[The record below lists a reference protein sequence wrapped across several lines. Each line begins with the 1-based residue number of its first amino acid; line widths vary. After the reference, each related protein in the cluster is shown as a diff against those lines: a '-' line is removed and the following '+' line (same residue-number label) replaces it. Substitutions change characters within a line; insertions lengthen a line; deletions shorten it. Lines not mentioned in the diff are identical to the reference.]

1 MTDKRQPGQGVV
13 LVVANDLLDW
23 TTTTTTLRDSGYD
36 VVEAGS
42 FEEARSLLLSLR
54 PRLLISEL
62 KLGLYNG
69 LHLALLRRSQH
80 PTGPS
85 IVINDS
91 PDPVL
96 ERDAARLGCPYL
108 LKPIDPQRLL
118 NAVAVLLDAVQQEES
133 ADRRQWP
140 RTEVAGRLA
149 LMVAHTQAHVIDV
162 SYGGCRLQFP
172 RHADV
177 AQSLRLPVPAS
188 DVIVDG
194 TLVWSDSTPREEIY
208 GVGIHGSDSALR
220 AWRGFVDRMTPMT

>member
-1 MTDKRQPGQGVV
+1 MTDQRQPGQGIV
-13 LVVANDLLDW
+13 LLVATNPLDW
-23 TTTTTTLRDSGYD
+23 TTNTTALRDAGFD

-42 FEEARSLLLSLR
+42 FNEARSLLSSLY
-54 PRLLISEL
+54 PRLLITEL

-69 LHLALLRRSQH
+69 LHLAWLRHDQR
-80 PTGPS
+80 PTGPTM
-85 IVINDS
+85 VINES

-96 ERDAARLGCPYL
+96 EAEAAKLGCPYL
-108 LKPIDPQRLL
+108 LKPVDPRRLL
-118 NAVAVLLDAVQQEES
+118 NVVAVLLDTVQQEEI
-133 ADRRQWP
+133 ADKRQWP

-149 LMVAHTQAHVIDV
+149 LMVARTHARVIDV

-177 AQSLRLPVPAS
+177 AQSLSLPVPAS

-208 GVGIHGSDSALR
+208 GVAIHGSEGALR

>member
-1 MTDKRQPGQGVV
+1 MTDQRQPGQGVV
-13 LVVANDLLDW
+13 LLVANDLVEW
-23 TTTTTTLRDSGYD
+23 TMTTTTLRDKGYD

-42 FEEARSLLLSLR
+42 FGEARSLLLSLR

-69 LHLALLRRSQH
+69 LHLASLRRIQR
-80 PTGPS
+80 PIGPS
-85 IVINDS
+85 IVINDT

-96 ERDAARLGCPYL
+96 EAHAATLGSLYL
-108 LKPIDPQRLL
+108 VKPIDPQK
-118 NAVAVLLDAVQQEES
+118 LLDIVVSLLVTGQREER
-133 ADRRQWP
+133 ADQRQWP
-140 RTEVAGRLA
+140 RTEVAGRLL
-149 LMVAHTQAHVIDV
+149 LMVARTQARVIDV

-220 AWRGFVDRMTPMT
+220 AWRSFVDRMTPMT